1 MLLPTISNRQER
13 TDYDRKNKE
22 FPLPPGKRRP
32 ISRAHHL
39 TIGAYYAV
47 IKAGIP
53 YQDAPLELQIQY
65 TVHSGIGKELCK
77 TGLFTLLYGIAFLL
91 ISRLLPKKHS

>member
-1 MLLPTISNRQER
+1 MTEKIKNFLCRLGNAVLLAGLII
-13 TDYDRKNKE
+13 
-22 FPLPPGKRRP
+22 F
-32 ISRAHHL
+32 
-39 TIGAYYAV
+39 TIGTYYAV